1 MAGPRINRRSLIA
14 STAAVAATPLLAS
27 GVQAQA
33 TPEPELEP
41 GPFQGMNVLLFMTD
55 QQRATQH
62 FPEGWEEE
70 NLPGLRRL
78 KQRGLSFEQATCN
91 ACMCSPS
98 RATLMTGLFPAQHGV
113 KYCLEANM
121 PAPKYPQ
128 AELSADLLNIGQV
141 MAAAGYATPYKGKW
155 HCSKAANVNTAPA
168 QSPPCTPDEGWIPDD
183 VNRFGFQ
190 RWNPQDAGANQFI
203 CQAGGGTVDND
214 ARFMT
219 DDGDADA
226 GQEGVLPYLRSQAAQ
241 EEPFFLTVSLVNPHD
256 VLAYPA
262 GFTQFGYDES
272 WLAGTG
278 IELPA
283 TVDEDLSTKP
293 DAQRQLQ
300 KLSAP
305 LRPQNAE
312 QQQNYLNLY
321 GNLIKSSDA
330 YLVQILDTLEAQG
343 LLENTLIIYTSDHG
357 EMGMTH
363 GGMIQ
368 KNFNA
373 YEETLR
379 VPLVFSNP
387 TLFPEEMRSDAL
399 VSHVDFVP
407 TMAALFGSPTAN
419 PAWQGRDYAA
429 LLLDPAAPG
438 VQDLKYQI
446 FTYDDWQ
453 AGQARGPYVTGA
465 NHIVSVRDARYTL
478 ARYYAPDGSAPDE
491 WEMYDREA
499 DPTEVTNLAWT
510 GVQRDEEQEAA
521 YQRLLALLAEVEQTR
536 LQPLV

>member
-1 MAGPRINRRSLIA
+1 MTTPRLNRRTLLATTGAAAA
-14 STAAVAATPLLAS
+14 SPLLGAS
-27 GVQAQA
+27 VGAQA
-33 TPEPELEP
+33 TPDAEAAA
-41 GPFQGMNVLLFMTD
+41 GPLHGMNILLFMTD

-62 FPEGWEEE
+62 FPDGWEEA

-78 KQRGLSFEQATCN
+78 KANGLSFEQATCN
-91 ACMCSPS
+91 ATMCSPS
-98 RATLMTGLFPAQHGV
+98 RATMMSGLFPAQHGV

-121 PAPKYPQ
+121 PAPQYPQ
-128 AELSADLLNIGQV
+128 VELATDLPNLATV

-155 HCSKAANVNTAPA
+155 HCNKPANGNTAPA
-168 QSPPCTPDEGWIPDD
+168 QKPPCTPDEGWVPED
-183 VNRFGFQ
+183 VNQFGFQ

-203 CQAGGGTVDND
+203 CQAGGGVVDND
-214 ARFMT
+214 ARYMT
-219 DDGDADA
+219 DEGDAEA
-226 GQEGVLPYLRSQAAQ
+226 GQEGALPYLRSAAAQ
-241 EEPFFLTVSLVNPHD
+241 QQPFFLTVSLVNPHD

-262 GFTQFGYDES
+262 GFAAFGYDNA
-272 WLAGTG
+272 WLASTG
-278 IELPA
+278 VELPA

-293 DAQRQLQ
+293 SAQGQLQ

-312 QQQNYLNLY
+312 QQQNYLNFY
-321 GNLIKSSDA
+321 GNLIKASDA
-330 YLVQILDTLEAQG
+330 YLVQILDTLEEQG

-379 VPLVFSNP
+379 VPLVYANP
-387 TLFPEEMRSDAL
+387 TLFPEELQSDAL
-399 VSHVDFVP
+399 VSHVDFAP
-407 TMAALFGSPTAN
+407 TLASLFGSPVTN
-419 PAWQGRDYAA
+419 PDWKGVDYAA
-429 LLLDPAAPG
+429 LVLDPAAPG
-438 VQDLKYQI
+438 VQDYQV

-453 AGQARGPYVTGA
+453 AGQAQGPYVTGA
-465 NHIVSVRDARYTL
+465 NHLVAVRDARYTL

-499 DPTEVTNLAWT
+499 DPDQQTNLAWT
-510 GVQRDEEQEAA
+510 GITRDAEQEAA
-521 YQRLLALLAEVEQTR
+521 YQRLRTLLDEVEQTR
-536 LQPLV
+536 LQPLA